1 MTLAPII
8 APELHLD
15 GIAHGFFTREGGY
28 SSGIFSALN
37 CGLGSGDDLVL
48 VKQNRAMV
56 AAQLGVR
63 PEQLISGYQE
73 HGTHVAVVTGPML
86 DRPKADGLVS
96 NTPGVALG
104 ILTADCGPIL
114 FADPEA
120 KVIGACH
127 AGWKGGLAGVYATTV
142 AAMEGLGAKRSR
154 IVAVLG
160 PTISQAA
167 YEVGPEFPKPF
178 LVRDAG
184 HAKFFIPSVKK
195 GHYMFDLTAFLLEQM
210 EDLELAKVVGLN
222 LCTYADEKWFFSY
235 RRATHRA
242 EADYGRLISAIALEE
257 K

>member
-8 APELHLD
+8 APELQLG
-15 GIAHGFFTREGGY
+15 GIAHGFFTREGGQ
-28 SSGIFSALN
+28 STGIFSALN
-37 CGLGSGDDLVL
+37 CGLGSGDDLAL
-48 VKQNRAMV
+48 VKQNRALVASSLGV
-56 AAQLGVR
+56 AADH
-63 PEQLISGYQE
+63 LISGYQE
-73 HGTHVAVVTGPML
+73 HGVQVAIVAGAMA

-114 FADPEA
+114 FADPEGQ
-120 KVIGACH
+120 VIGACH
-127 AGWKGGLAGVYATTV
+127 AGWKGALAGVYATTV

-178 LVRDAG
+178 LARGAG
-184 HAKFFIPSVKK
+184 HSKFFISSVKR
-195 GHYMFDLTAFLLEQM
+195 GHYMFDLPAFLLERM
-210 EDLELAKVVGLN
+210 MGMGLAKVVGLG
-222 LCTYADEKWFFSY
+222 LCTYADEQRFFSY
-235 RRATHRA
+235 RRSTHRA

>member
-8 APELHLD
+8 APELQLG
-15 GIAHGFFTREGGY
+15 GIAHGFFTREGGH
-28 SSGIFSALN
+28 STGIFSALN
-37 CGLGSGDDLVL
+37 CGLGSGDDLAL
-48 VKQNRAMV
+48 VKQNRALV
-56 AAQLGVR
+56 ASSLGVA
-63 PEQLISGYQE
+63 EDHLISGYQE
-73 HGTHVAVVTGPML
+73 HGVQVAVVTGSMV

-114 FADPEA
+114 FADPDA
-120 KVIGACH
+120 KVIGGCH
-127 AGWKGGLAGVYATTV
+127 AGWKGALAGVYATTV
-142 AAMEGLGAKRSR
+142 AAMEGLGARRSR

-178 LVRDAG
+178 LAQDEG
-184 HAKFFIPSVKK
+184 HAKFFIPSVKR
-195 GHYMFDLTAFLLEQM
+195 GHYMFDIPEFLLERM
-210 EDLELAKVVGLN
+210 MGLGLAKVVGLE
-222 LCTYADEKWFFSY
+222 LCTYADEQRFFSY
-235 RRATHRA
+235 RRSTHRS

>member
-8 APELHLD
+8 ATELQLD
-15 GIAHGFFTREGGY
+15 GISHGFFTREGGH
-28 SSGIFSALN
+28 STGIFSSLN
-37 CGLGSGDDLVL
+37 CGLGSGDDLAL

-63 PEQLISGYQE
+63 PDHLISGYQE
-73 HGTHVAVVTGPML
+73 HGTHVAVVTGPMV

-127 AGWKGGLAGVYATTV
+127 AGWKGALAGVFATTV

-154 IVAVLG
+154 IVTVLG

-178 LVRDAG
+178 LGREAG
-184 HAKFFIPSVKK
+184 HSKFFIPTVRN
-195 GHYMFDLTAFLLEQM
+195 GHYMFNLPAFLLEQM
-210 EDLELAKVVGLN
+210 AGLELAKVVGLN
-222 LCTYADEKWFFSY
+222 LCTYADEERFFCY
-235 RRATHRA
+235 RRTTHRG